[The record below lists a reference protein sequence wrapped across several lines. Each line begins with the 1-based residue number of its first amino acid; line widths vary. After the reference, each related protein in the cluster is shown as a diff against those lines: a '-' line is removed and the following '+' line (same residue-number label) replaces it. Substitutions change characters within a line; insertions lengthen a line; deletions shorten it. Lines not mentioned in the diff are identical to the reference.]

1 MLIRSKHGL
10 EIQERILQC
19 GQVHALQDSFF
30 GGEKVC
36 RKGSQPQ
43 AIMMRKGEKQYGI
56 YASACSYGI

>member
-30 GGEKVC
+30 VSWKEYGTKNVTRESHSGGEKVC
-36 RKGSQPQ
+36 RKGS
-43 AIMMRKGEKQYGI
+43 
-56 YASACSYGI
+56 

>member
-30 GGEKVC
+30 VSWKYVTRESHSGGEKVC
-36 RKGSQPQ
+36 RKGS
-43 AIMMRKGEKQYGI
+43 
-56 YASACSYGI
+56 